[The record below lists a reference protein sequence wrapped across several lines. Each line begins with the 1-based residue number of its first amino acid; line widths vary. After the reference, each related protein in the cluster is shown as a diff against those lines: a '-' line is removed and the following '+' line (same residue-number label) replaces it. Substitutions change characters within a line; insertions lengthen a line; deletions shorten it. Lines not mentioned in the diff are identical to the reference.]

1 MSDKKRVF
9 VTRPIPAAGLD
20 LLKARPDLI
29 VDVYPGEEAIPRDE
43 LLKGVKGA
51 DAILSILT
59 EKIDAELLDA
69 AGPQLKIV
77 SNFAVGFDNV
87 DLNAAAAHRVMVT
100 NTPGVLTDAVA
111 EHALALIMAI
121 ARRIPESER
130 FARAGKYK
138 AFGPLLL
145 LGTQL
150 KGKTLGVI
158 GLGRIGEGVAERAAK
173 GLGMKVLYNDVRRD
187 ERFEGATGAE
197 FRATADDVLKEADFV
212 SVHVPLLPTTHHLI
226 DARRLA
232 MMKKTAYLINTSR
245 GPVVDEAAL
254 ADALKNGVIA
264 GAAIDVFEHEPAI
277 EPGLLALDNVV
288 ITPHTASATIEAR
301 SAMAMLAAQAVLDA
315 LDGNM
320 PLNLVKA
327 KV

>member
-1 MSDKKRVF
+1 MSEKKRIF
-9 VTRPIPAAGLD
+9 VTRRIPDAGLD
-20 LLKARPDLI
+20 LLKARADFEVI
-29 VDVYPGEEAIPRDE
+29 VYGGEEAIPRAD
-43 LLKGVKGA
+43 LLAGVKGA
-51 DAILSILT
+51 DAVLSILT

-87 DLNAAAAHRVMVT
+87 DLAAAAAHRVMVT

-111 EHALALIMAI
+111 EHAIALMMAV

-138 AFGPLLL
+138 AFGPMLL
-145 LGTQL
+145 LGAQL

-197 FRATADDVLKEADFV
+197 FRATAEDVLKEADVV
-212 SVHVPLLPTTHHLI
+212 SIHVPLLPTTRHLI
-226 DARRLA
+226 NAERLA
-232 MMKKTAYLINTSR
+232 MMKKTAYLVNTSR

-254 ADALKNGVIA
+254 AAALKGGVIA
-264 GAAIDVFEHEPAI
+264 GAAIDVFENEPNI
-277 EPGLLALDNVV
+277 DPGLLELDNVV

-301 SAMAMLAAQAVLDA
+301 SAMATLAAQAVIDA

-320 PLNLVKA
+320 PLNLVKP

>member
-1 MSDKKRVF
+1 MNDKKRVF

-20 LLKARPDLI
+20 LLKARPDLE
-29 VDVYPGEEAIPRDE
+29 VVVYPGEEAIPRPE
-43 LLKGVKGA
+43 LLAGVKGA

-59 EKIDAELLDA
+59 EKIDTELLDA

-87 DLNAAAAHRVMVT
+87 DLMAAAAHRVMVT

-111 EHALALIMAI
+111 EHTLALLMAI
-121 ARRIPESER
+121 ARRVPEAER

-145 LGTQL
+145 LGSQL
-150 KGKTLGVI
+150 KGKTLGVV

-173 GLGMKVLYNDVRRD
+173 GLGMKVLYNDIRRD

-197 FRATADDVLKEADFV
+197 FRATAEDVLKEADFV
-212 SVHVPLLPTTHHLI
+212 SIHVPLLPTTRHLI
-226 DARRLA
+226 DAKRLA
-232 MMKKTAYLINTSR
+232 MMKRTAYLINTSR

-254 ADALKNGVIA
+254 AEALKNGVIA
-264 GAAIDVFEHEPAI
+264 GAAIDVFENEPNI
-277 EPGLLALDNVV
+277 EPSLLALDNIV
-288 ITPHTASATIEAR
+288 ITPHVASATFEAR
-301 SAMAMLAAQAVLDA
+301 DAMARLAAQAVIDA
-315 LDGNM
+315 LDGKQ
-320 PLNLVKA
+320 PVNLVKPA
-327 KV
+327 V